1 MSQNSQSIKSQN
13 IMTMIVDTFLFFLY
27 IYFYFLTV
35 RMFMETIAVVQ
46 EKGLVMRKNIK
57 L

>member
-13 IMTMIVDTFLFFLY
+13 IMTMIVDIFVFFLY

-35 RMFMETIAVVQ
+35 RMLMETIAVVQ
-46 EKGLVMRKNIK
+46 KKTLAMRKKIK

>member
-13 IMTMIVDTFLFFLY
+13 IMTMIVDIFLFFLY
-27 IYFYFLTV
+27 IHFYFLTV
-35 RMFMETIAVVQ
+35 RMLMETIAVVQ
-46 EKGLVMRKNIK
+46 KKGLVMRKNIK